1 VGLKVFSLFKIS
13 LENFFKVKFHF
24 AKQLRIQPSEVEEMP
39 YYEYHYMLDFLI
51 KDIKEDNKRT
61 QEQNDNQSG
70 AKMPKMPNMPKIPA
84 MRKY

>member
-1 VGLKVFSLFKIS
+1 M
-13 LENFFKVKFHF
+13 
-24 AKQLRIQPSEVEEMP
+24 QPSEIEEMP
-39 YYEYHYMLDFLI
+39 YYEYHYTLDFLI
-51 KDIKEDNKRT
+51 KDIKEENKRT